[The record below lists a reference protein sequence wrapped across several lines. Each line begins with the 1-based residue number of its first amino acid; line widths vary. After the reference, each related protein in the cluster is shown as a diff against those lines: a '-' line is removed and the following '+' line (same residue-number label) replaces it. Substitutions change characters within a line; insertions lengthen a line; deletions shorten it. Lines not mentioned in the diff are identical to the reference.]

1 VIVDEPNAI
10 NRQVCID
17 TTRFADGLHK
27 LYMRADG
34 QAATGK
40 QGGVYVVPFL
50 VKNGAFS
57 PPTQPQPQPSPSPS
71 GPTVEVLDPT
81 AGERDP
87 NPVTL
92 NARASGATRMD
103 YEVDGAR
110 VAFDDTA
117 GNGFDEDV
125 NLSSGNHTLVCVAT
139 VNGTTYRS
147 DPRSFSVP

>member
-1 VIVDEPNAI
+1 M
-10 NRQVCID
+10 
-17 TTRFADGLHK
+17 HK

-34 QAATGK
+34 QAASGK
-40 QGGVYVVPFL
+40 QGGVYVIPFL
-50 VKNGAFS
+50 VRNGAFS
-57 PPTQPQPQPSPSPS
+57 PPTQPEPTLTPTPTPTPTTGS

-103 YEVDGAR
+103 YEVDGTR

-117 GNGFDEDV
+117 GNGFDESV
-125 NLSSGNHTLVCVAT
+125 NLPSGNHTLVCVAT
-139 VNGTTYRS
+139 VNGSTHRS
-147 DPRSFSVP
+147 EPRTFSVP